1 MGNMPL
7 NSIKGQK
14 SRAGGG
20 GGGGQKFYRGERLG
34 ANVLWGQ
41 RSRGQLHSGM
51 MSEVPL
57 FILI

>member
-20 GGGGQKFYRGERLG
+20 GGKSSIG
-34 ANVLWGQ
+34 AKDWGQ
-41 RSRGQLHSGM
+41 
-51 MSEVPL
+51 MSYGGKGPGGSCRVV
-57 FILI
+57 